1 VQRVKTAARRPINEA
16 VTPANVALLVALAV
30 SLLALTA
37 LRRRAASAQRD
48 LNALLATTSELR
60 HLADHD
66 ALTGLPN
73 RRRFEQE
80 LARHLEH
87 MRRYG
92 PEGAALVLDLDC
104 FKPVNDTFGHAA
116 GDELLA
122 RVALVLRERLR
133 ATDVIARL
141 GGDEFAVLLPR
152 VDRAGAAAV
161 ARSLV
166 ETVRAEALTADT
178 RGVTV
183 SVGVIA
189 FDGDTATAAD
199 SVLAAADLAMY
210 DAKAAGGD
218 GWAFYAEARV
228 TAAPFPAAAAAPA
241 RRPASAPAPAHS
253 PAVAVT

>member
-1 VQRVKTAARRPINEA
+1 MQRVKSAARRSITEGVSIVNA
-16 VTPANVALLVALAV
+16 TLLVALAA
-30 SLLALTA
+30 SLLWLAA
-37 LRRRAASAQRD
+37 LRRRAARDRRD
-48 LNALLATTSELR
+48 LRTLVATATQLR

-80 LARHLEH
+80 LARHLAH
-87 MRRYG
+87 VRRYG

-116 GDELLA
+116 GDRLLA
-122 RVALVLRERLR
+122 RVAGVLHERLR
-133 ATDVIARL
+133 ATDVVARL
-141 GGDEFAVLLPR
+141 GGDEFAILLPR

-166 ETVRAEALTADT
+166 ETVRAEALTADAH
-178 RGVTV
+178 GVTV
-183 SVGVIA
+183 SVGVVA
-189 FDGDTATAAD
+189 FDAVVLPEDVMALAD
-199 SVLAAADLAMY
+199 VAMY

-218 GWAFYAEARV
+218 GWAFYAETRV
-228 TAAPFPAAAAAPA
+228 TATA
-241 RRPASAPAPAHS
+241 ASAPRAAGAALTPAHG

>member
-1 VQRVKTAARRPINEA
+1 VQRVKPAARQPITEGVSFVD
-16 VTPANVALLVALAV
+16 VTLLIALAA
-30 SLLALTA
+30 SLLWLAA
-37 LRRRAASAQRD
+37 LRRRSARD
-48 LNALLATTSELR
+48 RIDLHTLLATATQLR

-80 LARHLEH
+80 LARHLTH

-116 GDELLA
+116 GDRLLA
-122 RVALVLRERLR
+122 RVASVLRERLR
-133 ATDVIARL
+133 ATDVVARL
-141 GGDEFAVLLPR
+141 GGDEFAILLPR
-152 VDRAGAAAV
+152 VDRAGAGAV

-166 ETVRAEALTADT
+166 ETVRAEALTADA

-183 SVGVIA
+183 SVGVVA
-189 FDGDTATAAD
+189 FDASTAAALPEG
-199 SVLAAADLAMY
+199 VLALADLAMY

-228 TAAPFPAAAAAPA
+228 TAMRAAP
-241 RRPASAPAPAHS
+241 SAPAPAHS

>member
-1 VQRVKTAARRPINEA
+1 MAVGPCSGVKSAARRPIIRA
-16 VTPANVALLVALAV
+16 VSIVNVLLLIALAA
-30 SLLALTA
+30 SLLALVA
-37 LRRRAASAQRD
+37 LRRRAACTRRD
-48 LNALLATTSELR
+48 LRSLLVTTSELR

-73 RRRFEQE
+73 RRRFEQD
-80 LARHLEH
+80 LARHLAH

-116 GDELLA
+116 GDRLLA
-122 RVALVLRERLR
+122 RVASVLRERLR

-166 ETVRAEALTADT
+166 ETVRAEALTADA
-178 RGVTV
+178 RGVTI

-189 FDGDTATAAD
+189 FESCDLASQPA
-199 SVLAAADLAMY
+199 SVLAAADIAMY
-210 DAKAAGGD
+210 DAKTAGGD

-228 TAAPFPAAAAAPA
+228 TAVAAP
-241 RRPASAPAPAHS
+241 PVPPAPVRHL

>member
-1 VQRVKTAARRPINEA
+1 MQRVKSAARQPIIR
-16 VTPANVALLVALAV
+16 AV
-30 SLLALTA
+30 SPLNATLLLALTACVLALVA
-37 LRRRAASAQRD
+37 LRRRAARTQRD
-48 LNALLATTSELR
+48 LRSLMATTTELR

-80 LARHLEH
+80 LARHLAH
-87 MRRYG
+87 VRRYG
-92 PEGAALVLDLDC
+92 PEGAVLILDLDC

-116 GDELLA
+116 GDRLLA
-122 RVALVLRERLR
+122 RVACVLRERLR
-133 ATDVIARL
+133 ATDVLARL

-152 VDRAGAAAV
+152 VDRAGAGAV

-166 ETVRAEALTADT
+166 ETVRAEALTADA

-189 FDGDTATAAD
+189 FDGCAPLAPLAPER
-199 SVLAAADLAMY
+199 VLAAADVAMY
-210 DAKAAGGD
+210 DAKATGGD
-218 GWAFYAEARV
+218 GWALYAEARV
-228 TAAPFPAAAAAPA
+228 TAAAL
-241 RRPASAPAPAHS
+241 RPAPRHS

>member
-1 VQRVKTAARRPINEA
+1 M
-16 VTPANVALLVALAV
+16 NVILVAALAT
-30 SLLALTA
+30 SLLALVA
-37 LRRRAASAQRD
+37 LRRRSRRAQRD
-48 LNALLATTSELR
+48 LRSLLVTATELR

-80 LARHLEH
+80 LARHLAH
-87 MRRYG
+87 VRRYG
-92 PEGAALVLDLDC
+92 PEGAVLVLDLDC

-116 GDELLA
+116 GDRLLT
-122 RVALVLRERLR
+122 RVARVLRERLR

-141 GGDEFAVLLPR
+141 GGDEFVILLPR
-152 VDRAGAAAV
+152 VDRAGATAV

-166 ETVRAEALTADT
+166 ETVRAEALTGDA

-183 SVGVIA
+183 SVGAIA
-189 FDGDTATAAD
+189 FDVRTPALPQD
-199 SVLAAADLAMY
+199 VIAAADIAMY

-218 GWAFYAEARV
+218 SWAFYTEARV
-228 TAAPFPAAAAAPA
+228 TATARPAA
-241 RRPASAPAPAHS
+241 AHS

>member
-1 VQRVKTAARRPINEA
+1 MSPLNAT
-16 VTPANVALLVALAV
+16 L
-30 SLLALTA
+30 LLALATCVLALVA
-37 LRRRAASAQRD
+37 LRRRAARTQRD
-48 LNALLATTSELR
+48 LRSLMATTTELR

-80 LARHLEH
+80 LARHLAH
-87 MRRYG
+87 VRRYG
-92 PEGAALVLDLDC
+92 PEGAVLILDLDC

-116 GDELLA
+116 GDRLLA
-122 RVALVLRERLR
+122 RVACVLQERLR
-133 ATDVIARL
+133 ATDVVARL

-152 VDRAGAAAV
+152 VDRAGAGAV

-166 ETVRAEALTADT
+166 ETVRAEALTADA

-189 FDGDTATAAD
+189 FDAHAPLVPEG
-199 SVLAAADLAMY
+199 VLAAADVAMY
-210 DAKAAGGD
+210 DAKATGGD
-218 GWAFYAEARV
+218 GWALYAQARV
-228 TAAPFPAAAAAPA
+228 TAAAL
-241 RRPASAPAPAHS
+241 RPAPRHS

>member
-1 VQRVKTAARRPINEA
+1 MAVQPCGGVKSAARRPIIQA
-16 VTPANVALLVALAV
+16 VSIVNVFLLIALAA
-30 SLLALTA
+30 SLLALLA
-37 LRRRAASAQRD
+37 LRRRAARTRRD
-48 LNALLATTSELR
+48 LRSLLATTSELR

-66 ALTGLPN
+66 PLTGLPN
-73 RRRFEQE
+73 RRRFEQD
-80 LARHLEH
+80 LARHLAH
-87 MRRYG
+87 VRRYG

-116 GDELLA
+116 GDRLLA
-122 RVALVLRERLR
+122 RVASVLRERLR
-133 ATDVIARL
+133 ATDVVARL

-166 ETVRAEALTADT
+166 ETVRAEALTADA
-178 RGVTV
+178 RGVTI
-183 SVGVIA
+183 SIGVIA
-189 FDGDTATAAD
+189 FADCEATVPA

-228 TAAPFPAAAAAPA
+228 TASA
-241 RRPASAPAPAHS
+241 APAPAPAPATARHL

>member
-1 VQRVKTAARRPINEA
+1 MSIVNIF
-16 VTPANVALLVALAV
+16 LLIALAA
-30 SLLALTA
+30 SLLALLA
-37 LRRRAASAQRD
+37 LRRRAARARRD
-48 LNALLATTSELR
+48 LRSLLATTSELR

-66 ALTGLPN
+66 PLTGLPN
-73 RRRFEQE
+73 RRRFEQD
-80 LARHLEH
+80 LARHLAH
-87 MRRYG
+87 VRRYG

-116 GDELLA
+116 GDRLLA
-122 RVALVLRERLR
+122 RVASVLRERLR
-133 ATDVIARL
+133 ATDVVARL

-166 ETVRAEALTADT
+166 ETVRAEALTADA
-178 RGVTV
+178 RGVTI
-183 SVGVIA
+183 SVGAIA
-189 FDGDTATAAD
+189 FEDFELASLPA

-228 TAAPFPAAAAAPA
+228 TAVTAPASVPRAAA
-241 RRPASAPAPAHS
+241 RHL